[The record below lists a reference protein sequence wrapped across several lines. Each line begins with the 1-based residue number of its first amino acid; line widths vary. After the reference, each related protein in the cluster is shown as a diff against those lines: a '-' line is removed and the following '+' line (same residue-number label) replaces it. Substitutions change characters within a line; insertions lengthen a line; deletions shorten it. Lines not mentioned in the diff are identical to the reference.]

1 MRLSTSMLF
10 RAAAIVVT
18 FFVSLKLGTC
28 FSERRGIIL
37 LIEAL
42 LWAVML
48 IWTYYDIC
56 RVEVTIQKKMREYPQ
71 ERRRK
76 KAIAFIPI
84 LKVCLTV

>member
-1 MRLSTSMLF
+1 MRLSTSMLI

-18 FFVSLKLGTC
+18 FFVSLKLVPV
-28 FSERRGIIL
+28 FPERRGIIL

-56 RVEVTIQKKMREYPQ
+56 RVEVTVKK
-71 ERRRK
+71 
-76 KAIAFIPI
+76 
-84 LKVCLTV
+84 TVSYTHLDVYKRQTIRIIIRQGIS

>member
-1 MRLSTSMLF
+1 MLF

-18 FFVSLKLGTC
+18 FFVSLKLVPV
-28 FSERRGIIL
+28 FPERRGIIL

-56 RVEVTIQKKMREYPQ
+56 RVEVTVKKMREYPQ

-76 KAIAFIPI
+76 KEKLSHLFRS
-84 LKVCLTV
+84 